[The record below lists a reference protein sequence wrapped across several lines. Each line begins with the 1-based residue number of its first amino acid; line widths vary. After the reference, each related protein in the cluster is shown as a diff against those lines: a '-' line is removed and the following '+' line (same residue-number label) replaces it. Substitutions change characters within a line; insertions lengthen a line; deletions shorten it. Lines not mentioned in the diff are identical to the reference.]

1 MSGTVPEPDETRD
14 QLLVGAR
21 TISCVVPDDGTDRKL
36 IQSLRELRGIA
47 SVNSRLCRGIAMLHL
62 GAAGPRKL
70 PESELVRMVEV
81 VVPESEAR
89 DLFAFIFEVAEIDRP
104 GGGIMWM
111 GRRVSATRY
120 VLPSD
125 VPDEGRDD

>member
-1 MSGTVPEPDETRD
+1 MR
-14 QLLVGAR
+14 
-21 TISCVVPDDGTDRKL
+21 
-36 IQSLRELRGIA
+36 
-47 SVNSRLCRGIAMLHL
+47 L
-62 GAAGPRKL
+62 GAARPGKL

-89 DLFAFIFEVAEIDRP
+89 DLFAFIFDVAGIDRP

-111 GRRVSATRY
+111 GRRVSATPY

-125 VPDEGRDD
+125 VPDERPDD

>member
-1 MSGTVPEPDETRD
+1 MPEPDDACD
-14 QLLVGAR
+14 QLLIGAR

-36 IQSLRELRGIA
+36 IQSLREHRGIA
-47 SVNSRLCRGIAMLHL
+47 TASSRLCRGIAMLRL
-62 GAAGPRKL
+62 GAARPGRL

-89 DLFAFIFEVAEIDRP
+89 DLFAFVFEVAEIDRP

-111 GRRVSATRY
+111 GQRISSTPY

-125 VPDEGRDD
+125 VPDEPGTD